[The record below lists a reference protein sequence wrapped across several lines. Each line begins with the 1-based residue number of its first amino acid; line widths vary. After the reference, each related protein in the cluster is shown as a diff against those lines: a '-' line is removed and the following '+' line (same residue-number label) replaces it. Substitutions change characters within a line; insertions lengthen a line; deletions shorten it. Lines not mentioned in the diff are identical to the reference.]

1 MDIFN
6 STLKNKNTGFNL
18 EDFKNASSKKLED
31 LKKASSKNLEDLKAS
46 SKNLEDSSNDLQTRI
61 NNVNNPVISDIFQTL
76 NDNQQ
81 VKDKIV
87 ISDLDTNLDLSTINS
102 IANLLLYRETF
113 PISSILYKKKG
124 EKYIKEATT
133 DEEKEPFNINNIF
146 DIIKEKH
153 KELKK
158 NLEDK
163 KGLMNKKMVDASQ
176 SLLDDDKQMRD
187 TQDEK
192 IKVAQ
197 KQNWDFYMRFGSAS
211 FTFITT
217 NGPAIIEFFSNN
229 TGSSIKTF
237 FSIFFGNWTNVFAG
251 FVIVG
256 SFIIFV
262 TILSSNKKSDNNKLS
277 RRNSS
282 STTENN
288 FTIQDYLSN
297 SYDSFSSFTK
307 RMNDNVTAVSETI
320 SSVTTATPD
329 DITRIKLDNGRG
341 ADNLYHFNGKDLN
354 KMNFKKGIYDENS
367 VYSIYKPIDIKIK
380 DFNIKWKSEKE
391 ENNNKYVFDCED
403 TSMKDYF
410 DKDCTARTYDIIV
423 TDKDNICVEPI

>member
-1 MDIFN
+1 MNIDFN
-6 STLKNKNTGFNL
+6 NIINSLPDNL
-18 EDFKNASSKKLED
+18 ISKKED
-31 LKKASSKNLEDLKAS
+31 VTSILTTP
-46 SKNLEDSSNDLQTRI
+46 SNSADNQQDKVLISDLQT
-61 NNVNNPVISDIFQTL
+61 
-76 NDNQQ
+76 
-81 VKDKIV
+81 
-87 ISDLDTNLDLSTINS
+87 DLEVSIINS

-113 PISSILYKKKG
+113 PISSILYEKIEG
-124 EKYIKEATT
+124 KYIKESIK
-133 DEEKEPFNINNIF
+133 EEYKNFNIINILSK
-146 DIIKEKH
+146 ITEKL

-158 NLEDK
+158 KLENEKYKKDK
-163 KGLMNKKMVDASQ
+163 KIEEASALLIKANIEKLKNKK
-176 SLLDDDKQMRD
+176 
-187 TQDEK
+187 EK
-192 IKVAQ
+192 DIINQ
-197 KQNWDFYMRFGSAS
+197 KERLKLFYMIAGVVYNFITSKLPIFTKYFIDKIAS
-211 FTFITT
+211 FIHSLFTT
-217 NGPAIIEFFSNN
+217 LN
-229 TGSSIKTF
+229 T
-237 FSIFFGNWTNVFAG
+237 NWSNVFAG
-251 FVIVG
+251 FAIIG
-256 SFIIFV
+256 SFIILV
-262 TILSSNKKSDNNKLS
+262 TFLSSNNKSDNNKSS

-288 FTIQDYLSN
+288 FGIPDFQLKINNMFADFN
-297 SYDSFSSFTK
+297 SFTK
-307 RMNDNVTAVSETI
+307 RMNDNATAVSETI

-380 DFNIKWKSEKE
+380 DFDIKWKSEKE

>member
-1 MDIFN
+1 MDLLNSNLTNLKVAN
-6 STLKNKNTGFNL
+6 STMLSDK
-18 EDFKNASSKKLED
+18 
-31 LKKASSKNLEDLKAS
+31 LKKIDL
-46 SKNLEDSSNDLQTRI
+46 NGLN
-61 NNVNNPVISDIFQTL
+61 ISDILKNDEGVEKNIIGNLDNSL
-76 NDNQQ
+76 NL
-81 VKDKIV
+81 KDDDIV
-87 ISDLDTNLDLSTINS
+87 IKYLDTSLDLPTISS
-102 IANLLLYRETF
+102 IGNLLFYRETF

-124 EKYIKEATT
+124 EKYIKESTK
-133 DEEKEPFNINNIF
+133 EEKKELFDINNILKE
-146 DIIKEKH
+146 IKKKH
-153 KELKK
+153 TELKN
-158 NLEDK
+158 NLEEK
-163 KGLMNKKMVDASQ
+163 KKLMKNKKADASQ
-176 SLLDDDKQMRD
+176 SLLDDDKENKD
-187 TQDEK
+187 TLEK
-192 IKVAQ
+192 RKIISQQQYWGLYMKIA
-197 KQNWDFYMRFGSAS
+197 DFIIAS
-211 FTFITT
+211 
-217 NGPAIIEFFSNN
+217 GPAIIKFFSDN
-229 TGSSIKTF
+229 TGSSIKIF

-256 SFIIFV
+256 SFIILV

-297 SYDSFSSFTK
+297 SYDTFSSFTK
-307 RMNDNVTAVSETI
+307 RMTDNVTAVSETI

-354 KMNFKKGIYDENS
+354 KMNLKKGIYDENS

-380 DFNIKWKSEKE
+380 DFDIKWKSEKE
-391 ENNNKYVFDCED
+391 ENNNKYVFDCQD